1 MIKTAVVSTA
11 VVSGFRNRG
20 VDDKNRGLHTVVV
33 NGFIN
38 RGVDNKNR
46 GFKYSGC

>member
-1 MIKTAVVSTA
+1 MIKTAVLSTA
-11 VVSGFRNRG
+11 VVNGFRNRG
-20 VDDKNRGLHTVVV
+20 VDDKNRGLHTAVV

-38 RGVDNKNR
+38 RDVDNKNR

>member
-1 MIKTAVVSTA
+1 MIETVVLSTA
-11 VVSGFRNRG
+11 VVNGLRNRD
-20 VDDKNRGLHTVVV
+20 VDDKNRGLHTTVV